1 MAFVM
6 LTTFHLF

>member
-6 LTTFHLF
+6 L

>member
-6 LTTFHLF
+6 